1 MIEIHPSAIVSP
13 KAEIGN
19 DVTIG
24 PYAIIEEDVVI
35 GDGCQIGSSALVAA
49 GARLGKN
56 VKLSHSAVVGTRP
69 QDLKFGGEATEAR
82 IGDNTVIREFVT
94 VNRGT
99 KWRGYTSI
107 GKDCLLMTYAH
118 VAHDCLIGDNTI
130 LANAVNL
137 GGHVEIG
144 EWAIC
149 GGVLAVHQFV
159 KIGAH
164 AMIGGG
170 FRVVQDACPY
180 ALLGGYP
187 LKVMGVNSIGLE
199 RRGFQPETVKLI
211 SRAFKIL
218 FFSRLNTTQAVER
231 IRNEVEL
238 RPEVQYILDFIAD
251 STRGIIKH

>member
-1 MIEIHPSAIVSP
+1 MTDIHPSAIVSP

-19 DVTIG
+19 DVSVG
-24 PYAIIEEDVVI
+24 PHAIIEDDVVI
-35 GDGCQIGSSALVAA
+35 GDGCRIGSSALVAS

-56 VKLSHSAVVGTRP
+56 VKLSHSAVVGTQP

-82 IGDNTVIREFVT
+82 IGDNTIIREFVT

-99 KWRGYTSI
+99 KWRGYTSV

-118 VAHDCLIGDNTI
+118 VAHDCLIGDNAI

-180 ALLGGYP
+180 ALLAGYP
-187 LKVMGVNSIGLE
+187 LKVMGVNAVGLE
-199 RRGFQPETVKLI
+199 RRGFPAETVKLL

-218 FFSRLNTTQAVER
+218 FFSRLNTTQALER
-231 IRNEVEL
+231 IRDEVEL
-238 RPEVQYILDFIAD
+238 IPEIQYLLDFIAD

>member
-1 MIEIHPSAIVSP
+1 MTDIHPSAIVSP

-19 DVTIG
+19 DVSIG
-24 PYAIIEEDVVI
+24 PYAIIEENVVI
-35 GDGCQIGSSALVAA
+35 GDGCQIGSSALVAS

-56 VKLSHSAVVGTRP
+56 VKMFHCAVVGTQP
-69 QDLKFGGEATEAR
+69 QDLKFGGEETEAR
-82 IGDNTVIREFVT
+82 VGDNCILREFVT

-99 KWRGYTSI
+99 EWRGYTEV
-107 GKDCLLMTYAH
+107 GHDCLMMAYAH
-118 VAHDCLIGDNTI
+118 VAHDCLIGHHAI

-187 LKVMGVNSIGLE
+187 LKVMGLNAVGLE
-199 RRGFQPETVKLI
+199 RRGFSPEKVKTLN
-211 SRAFKIL
+211 RTFKLL
-218 FFSRLNTTQAVER
+218 FFKRLNTTQAIEK
-231 IRNEVEL
+231 IRNEVEMI
-238 RPEVQYILDFIAD
+238 PEVEYLLDFIAA